1 MGFSG
6 SETVALLANPG
17 GSTLSGTLTA
27 TATGGVASFSGLNL
41 NNPGSGYTLTVTSA
55 GLTSAT
61 SGSFSV
67 VANAPSLSDPGFEL
81 PALATGAY
89 QYNPNGSPWTFSGDA
104 GVANNNS
111 AFTTGNPSAPQGN
124 QVAFLQ
130 ITGSAS
136 QSVTFAGGTYSISF
150 DAAQRAIGPS
160 NQTFEV
166 LIDSTIVGTF
176 TPSGTS
182 YSLYTTPTFSVTAGA
197 HTVKFLG
204 LDPKG
209 GDNTALVDAVTV
221 QANPQNQPS
230 DPGFELPA
238 VAAGAYQYDPTGS
251 PWTFSGY
258 AGVAGNGSAFTT
270 GNPNAPQGSQVAFI
284 QNYGFGESIG
294 HDGRRHLFDFVRCGS
309 ACHRLLEPDDRSTG
323 RQRGD
328 CDDHAHQ

>member
-1 MGFSG
+1 MTAGATSSVTITAEDQYNNVVTGFSDTVTLSDSLGGASFSAVSFSGGEATVTATLDKAGTQTLTATDVSATLSVTSSPITVTPGAATQLIIGSQPPATVTSGSGFGLTVTAEDAYNNVATGFSG

-17 GSTLSGTLTA
+17 GSTLGGTLTA
-27 TATGGVASFSGLNL
+27 TATGGMASFSGLNL

-61 SGSFSV
+61 SGSFTV
-67 VANAPSLSDPGFEL
+67 VANNPTVNDPGFEL

-89 QYNPNGSPWTFSGDA
+89 QYNPTGSPWTFSGYA

-111 AFTTGNPSAPQGN
+111 AFTQGNPNAPQGN

-166 LIDSTIVGTF
+166 LVDSTIVGTF

-182 YSLYTTPTFSVTAGA
+182 YTLFTTPTFNVTAGA
-197 HTVKFLG
+197 
-204 LDPKG
+204 
-209 GDNTALVDAVTV
+209 
-221 QANPQNQPS
+221 
-230 DPGFELPA
+230 
-238 VAAGAYQYDPTGS
+238 
-251 PWTFSGY
+251 
-258 AGVAGNGSAFTT
+258 
-270 GNPNAPQGSQVAFI
+270 
-284 QNYGFGESIG
+284 YG
-294 HDGRRHLFDFVRCGS
+294 
-309 ACHRLLEPDDRSTG
+309 
-323 RQRGD
+323 
-328 CDDHAHQ
+328 